1 MQPEHLAEELG
12 HLFIGEKAAAWYQ
25 SEIARL
31 QRMLGAASGADE
43 AATAPSA
50 AGGLIE
56 GQLEQA
62 DDSTWTKFTQAFLQ
76 A

>member
-1 MQPEHLAEELG
+1 MQPEHLADELG
-12 HLFIGEKAAAWYQ
+12 HLYIGEKAAAWYQ

-31 QRMLGAASGADE
+31 QRMLGAASGADG
-43 AATAPSA
+43 APTAPST

-62 DDSTWTKFTQAFLQ
+62 DDGTWSKFTKAFLQ